1 MRRDPP
7 RLAVRLLQHLLPAD
21 RYETIAGDLEER
33 FRLDVQP
40 YVSHRRA
47 RRWYWRQVCSITAA
61 RLLARPARPAHVPL
75 REDPQSPHSLPGGS
89 TMQAIRQ
96 DVRYALRTLVKAPA
110 FTLIAVV
117 TLALGI
123 GANTAIFTLV
133 NALLLKPLPFAQP
146 DELMMVHLLMP
157 DRNAPAGVFREMVW
171 SYPKYEVFRDEQQ
184 VFAEHALFTSGQ
196 WSLTG
201 IGEPERLRGE
211 VIGARYLT
219 TLGVTPI
226 VGRDFTSAED
236 RTPGIDGIVLLG
248 HALWQRRFGGDPTIL
263 GQVIRLSGVPHTVVG
278 ILPAGFRG
286 LTGEAETWVPLMTTS
301 ADDLN
306 QKWSHSYYAVARRKP
321 GISDEQARSAVTV
334 LGNRIDAAIPDPRG
348 VAKYGAMA
356 LSLQDSRVDPLIRR
370 SALVLL
376 GAVGFVLLIGCVNL
390 ANLILARA
398 ATRQREVAIR
408 LAIGAT
414 RARLVR
420 QFLTESLILAGAGA
434 IAGLAVA
441 YGAIRL
447 AGALLPEAGIVLRS
461 QTFGLTRVG
470 MSLIDL
476 DLTTLL
482 FTATVAAGTAV
493 LFGLLPAWQAS
504 RSDIVTTMKA
514 SGSGS
519 IARGVRGLSGRNLL
533 IVGETAMALVLLV
546 AAGLML
552 QSVNNLQR
560 TALGFE
566 PDGLVTFPLSL
577 PRTQYD
583 EARST
588 RFFLDLLD
596 RVAALPGVESTAF
609 GLCAPV
615 SGGCNGT
622 RATFPGKPPAAPGQ
636 EPTIGIHWA
645 TPDLFKTMGVQLVRG
660 RAFTDHDRGGQPKV
674 VVINETA
681 ARTLFAGEDPI
692 GQKIGLGQGGFHD
705 GAEVVGIVRDVRYR
719 AVEQVATADA
729 YIPLLQ
735 SWRASGILFV
745 RSRLDPAALIPAVR
759 AEIRTLDRDLPVT
772 NVKTMGTRFGDAT
785 WRTRLSADLLGLF
798 AGLALLLA
806 AIGLYGVMAQSVE
819 QRTREIGV
827 RMALGAE
834 RRNIFA
840 LVITRAFAISAVG
853 IAVGVG
859 LSLVSMRFLDA
870 LLYQVTPNDPITLGV
885 LAAGLLAVCLLASY
899 VPARRATRV
908 DPWTSLRAD

>member
-1 MRRDPP
+1 
-7 RLAVRLLQHLLPAD
+7 LQRLLPAD

-40 YVSHRRA
+40 HVSPGRA
-47 RRWYWRQVCSITAA
+47 GRWYWRQTVSIAAA
-61 RLLARPARPAHVPL
+61 RLLARSSRPAHVPL
-75 REDPQSPHSLPGGS
+75 REDPHSPLPQRGS
-89 TMQAIRQ
+89 SMQAIRQ
-96 DVRYALRTLVKAPA
+96 DVRYAIRTLVKAPV

-157 DRNAPAGVFREMVW
+157 DRAAPAGVFREMVW
-171 SYPKYEVFRDEQQ
+171 SYPKYEVFREEQQ
-184 VFAEHALFTSGQ
+184 VFSEHALFTSAQ

-201 IGEPERLRGE
+201 TGEPERLRGE
-211 VIGARYLT
+211 VVGARYLT
-219 TLGVTPI
+219 TLGITPV
-226 VGRDFTSAED
+226 VGRDFSRAED
-236 RTPGIDGIVLLG
+236 RTPGIDGIVMLG
-248 HALWQRRFGGDPTIL
+248 HALWQRRFGGDPNLL
-263 GQVIRLSGVPHTVVG
+263 GQVVRLSGVPYTVVG
-278 ILPAGFRG
+278 ILPPGFRG
-286 LTGEAETWVPLMTTS
+286 LTGEAEAWIPLMTLP
-301 ADDLN
+301 ADELN
-306 QKWSHSYYAVARRKP
+306 QKWSHSYYAVARRKA
-321 GISDEQARSAVTV
+321 GVSDEQARSAVTV

-348 VAKYGAMA
+348 VSKYGAMA
-356 LSLQDSRVDPLIRR
+356 LSLQASRVDPLIRR

-376 GAVGFVLLIGCVNL
+376 GAVAFVLLIGCVNL

-408 LAIGAT
+408 LAMGAT

-420 QFLTESLILAGAGA
+420 QFLTESLILASVGAV
-434 IAGLAVA
+434 AGLAVA

-447 AGALLPEAGIVLRS
+447 AGALMPEAGIVLRS

-482 FTATVAAGTAV
+482 FTAAVAAGTAV

-514 SGSGS
+514 SGMGS
-519 IARGVRGLSGRNLL
+519 IARGVGGLSVRNLL

-552 QSVNNLQR
+552 QSVSNLQR

-577 PRTQYD
+577 SRTQYD

-588 RFFLDLLD
+588 RFFVELLE
-596 RVAALPGVESTAF
+596 RVAALPGVQSAAF

-622 RATFPGKPPAAPGQ
+622 RATFPGKPPVAPGQ
-636 EPTIGIHWA
+636 EPSIGVHWA
-645 TPDLFKTMGVQLVRG
+645 SPDLFKTMGVQLVRG
-660 RAFTDHDRGGQPKV
+660 RAFTDQDRNGQPKV

-681 ARTLFAGEDPI
+681 ARTLFAGADPI

-735 SWRASGILFV
+735 SSRANGILFV
-745 RSRLDPAALIPAVR
+745 RSTLDPTALIPAVR

-772 NVKTMGTRFGDAT
+772 NVKTMGARFGDAT

-840 LVITRAFAISAVG
+840 LVITRALAIAAVG
-853 IAVGVG
+853 IVLGVG
-859 LSLVSMRFLDA
+859 LSLLSMRFLET
-870 LLYQVTPNDPITLGV
+870 LLYQVRPNDPVTLGV